1 MTSYKELIV
10 WQKSVKLSLLVYRI
24 TREFPKDELYG
35 IVSQLRRCAVSI
47 PSNIAEGYSRRRK
60 MEFLQF
66 LHVAYGSAAEL
77 ETQLLI
83 SKELGYLSDRNFTEA
98 NSLLIEVMKM
108 LNALILKVKN

>member
-1 MTSYKELIV
+1 
-10 WQKSVKLSLLVYRI
+10 
-24 TREFPKDELYG
+24 
-35 IVSQLRRCAVSI
+35 
-47 PSNIAEGYSRRRK
+47 

-83 SKELGYLSDRNFTEA
+83 SKELDYLSDKNFTEA
-98 NSLLIEVMKM
+98 NSLLIEVIKM